1 MSTMSPVPGN
11 EIQRQKLSAAAVEP
25 VLQEKDKQAVKKVA
39 RDFESVFI
47 GMMFKS
53 MRETVGKDSLTGGGH
68 GEEVYR
74 SMLDQEYAKAACEGQ
89 GMGLAGLIEKEL
101 TKTVHGA
108 DKKNVA
114 LPDSA
119 AALNIPNA
127 GMVYQPLELEHK
139 RNQ

>member
-1 MSTMSPVPGN
+1 MSTITPVSGN
-11 EIQRQKLSAAAVEP
+11 EIQRQSLAATAVEP
-25 VLQEKDKQAVKKVA
+25 VLQEKDKLAAKKVA

-68 GEEVYR
+68 GEEMYR
-74 SMLDQEYAKAACEGQ
+74 SMLDQEYAKAACEGR

-101 TKTVHGA
+101 LKTVHSA

-119 AALNIPNA
+119 AALNVPNA
-127 GMVYQPLELEHK
+127 GMVYQPLEFEHK
-139 RNQ
+139 QK